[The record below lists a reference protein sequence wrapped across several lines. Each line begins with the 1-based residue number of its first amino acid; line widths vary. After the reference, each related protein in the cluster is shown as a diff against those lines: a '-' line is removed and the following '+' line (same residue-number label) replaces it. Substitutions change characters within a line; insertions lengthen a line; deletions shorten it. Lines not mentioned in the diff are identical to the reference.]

1 MGSRGQAQRRPLAD
15 EPHLAFWWHRPDEVS
30 EVVVLA
36 AAASAPRGEYRPV
49 RRVWRATLRVQ
60 LPSGH
65 ELGTWVAPG
74 HSCGAVR
81 ELDPN
86 LQLPVGSI
94 RSVRG
99 RRPKAH
105 VLRASLFP
113 RTGRDRELEACRE
126 GDAID
131 QPDDAIRVGG
141 KDGAQGYGHTEL
153 VVRRHLPWRWAGVS
167 DIGGCG
173 RGYGAEAPPPPPGLR
188 HADEGRVAWPPR
200 SISPPT
206 EARQRGA
213 KHRAQPP
220 PEGISAHRL

>member
-15 EPHLAFWWHRPDEVS
+15 EPHLAFWWQGPDEVA

-36 AAASAPRGEYRPV
+36 TAAPAPRREDRPV
-49 RRVWRATLRVQ
+49 CRVWRATFGVQ
-60 LPSGH
+60 LPVGH

-94 RSVRG
+94 RPVRG
-99 RRPKAH
+99 RWPKAH
-105 VLRASLFP
+105 VLCASLFP

-131 QPDDAIRVGG
+131 QTDDTIRVGG
-141 KDGAQGYGHTEL
+141 EDGAEGYRHTEL

-167 DIGGCG
+167 DIGGWG
-173 RGYGAEAPPPPPGLR
+173 RGYGAEAPPPPPWLR
-188 HADEGRVAWPPR
+188 HADEGRVSGPR

-206 EARQRGA
+206 EARQGGA

-220 PEGISAHRL
+220 PEGISVHRL